1 MAQART
7 AALLKGRLGAA
18 LALGAAAAVPTVV
31 ASSETPPTL
40 PSGPWYGACDG
51 NGDTGTAAH
60 ASAAAWPVSRVVEQL
75 LQTPLAAGS
84 EPGAAAAPA
93 AAATPAG
100 THESAAS
107 EEPGHML
114 SERGPSGRQQLK
126 FRRAGGTSASNL
138 AAQHQPELQH
148 TRQLA
153 VAELARLCAGSEGS
167 TASHQQL
174 PPRFTDAELMRF
186 CCMHGLLRA
195 GSPAERQAALR
206 DGAAA
211 AARTAHWLRDHTF
224 ASEEELL
231 RFAHLISWKG
241 TDSAGRP
248 MLVIHIG
255 QAVSECRGGAA
266 VAFANATITQ
276 VERCVQQQLPWD
288 GGSEGAPA
296 GSSASALAA
305 GSSAPSSSKGNDEG
319 DAAPPEQIVVVMD
332 CSGASTLNA
341 ARISWVFQSVAA
353 TLNKHYPGRLHE
365 LVLLELPVMLGW
377 MVKGVKKLVHPET
390 RHKFR
395 VVPQGSQPAPTAEAC
410 SADGSSSISPGSVP
424 APLRLPLG
432 QQQASGVQQGGASAG
447 AGAA

>member
-100 THESAAS
+100 MHESAAS
-107 EEPGHML
+107 EEPGHMH
-114 SERGPSGRQQLK
+114 SERGPSGRQQLN

-153 VAELARLCAGSEGS
+153 VAELARLCAGLEGS

-231 RFAHLISWKG
+231 RFAHLISWKVRG
-241 TDSAGRP
+241 PCSPGPLACACCHAAGRISR
-248 MLVIHIG
+248 L
-255 QAVSECRGGAA
+255 
-266 VAFANATITQ
+266 
-276 VERCVQQQLPWD
+276 QQLQLVPC
-288 GGSEGAPA
+288 A
-296 GSSASALAA
+296 AA
-305 GSSAPSSSKGNDEG
+305 GVKWPTCPSLLP
-319 DAAPPEQIVVVMD
+319 A
-332 CSGASTLNA
+332 CC
-341 ARISWVFQSVAA
+341 
-353 TLNKHYPGRLHE
+353 PG
-365 LVLLELPVMLGW
+365 
-377 MVKGVKKLVHPET
+377 
-390 RHKFR
+390 
-395 VVPQGSQPAPTAEAC
+395 
-410 SADGSSSISPGSVP
+410 
-424 APLRLPLG
+424 
-432 QQQASGVQQGGASAG
+432 
-447 AGAA
+447 